1 MRVAR
6 LVGAAVVSAA
16 LSGCTE
22 RPIAGPEPSAPS
34 FIINGA
40 PTGSDFASVGALLF
54 DFNRD
59 RVINGDDEW
68 CTGSLIA
75 PTVFLT
81 AAHCVISSFTPPGTQ
96 FYVSFN
102 SDLYDRSFKFIK
114 ATGYVFDPEFGHDQ
128 ADLHDLA
135 VVFLPA
141 SATKGMKV
149 YQLPTAGLLGQL
161 SARNGLKD
169 QIFVNVG
176 YGTSNTRTGV
186 PDFPYDGLRSTSESE
201 FLGLQPAW
209 LGLSMNI
216 SATGLGGD
224 CYGDS
229 GGPKFLKE
237 NLNVIVAT
245 VTTGDFPC
253 RATSWDYRTDT
264 PNARAF
270 LGQFV
275 ALP

>member
-161 SARNGLKD
+161 SAQNGLKD